1 MFELS
6 VPPTTEVVELKLE
19 LVKDE
24 IEVETWF
31 DVAGK
36 NGTRRDWIVRDH
48 CTKEIIA
55 KATRF
60 AIAREE
66 IDHQKIQK
74 LTDATT
80 ESFRFGVTLHRNLL
94 RSSTR
99 PTTTA
104 ETQGP

>member
-1 MFELS
+1 MDLCNLIW
-6 VPPTTEVVELKLE
+6 VVTRFQ
-19 LVKDE
+19 VQDE

-55 KATRF
+55 KATRQQLVTFYFNRF

-74 LTDATT
+74 LIDATT
-80 ESFRFGVTLHRNLL
+80 ESFRFGVTPGRNDMDVNQHVNK
-94 RSSTR
+94 
-99 PTTTA
+99 A
-104 ETQGP
+104 

>member
-1 MFELS
+1 
-6 VPPTTEVVELKLE
+6 
-19 LVKDE
+19 KDE

-48 CTKEIIA
+48 YTKEIIA
-55 KATRF
+55 KATSTWAIVNREKRRLCKILEEVRQQLVTFYFNRF

-80 ESFRFGVTLHRNLL
+80 ESFRFGVT
-94 RSSTR
+94 
-99 PTTTA
+99 
-104 ETQGP
+104 